1 MAKRNEVWTNEDGLF
16 VGFGTRKAEK
26 NTGGAHASRGAIQTQ
41 TVKLKG
47 TDMGDAVAA
56 SDLEN
61 AARIPADALLLS
73 ADLFV
78 TTAFTSEGIA
88 VLDIGIYNA
97 DTGAA
102 VDDDGIDAAVAL
114 AALVDNGVVACDG
127 ALVNTVMAQETKIGA
142 SYDTAAFTAG
152 EATLVVRYIVDAG

>member
-1 MAKRNEVWTNEDGLF
+1 MSKRDEVWTNEDGLY

-41 TVKLKG
+41 TVKLYG
-47 TDMGDAVAA
+47 PDMGDAVAA

-61 AARIPADALLLS
+61 AARIPQDALLLS

-78 TTAFTSEGIA
+78 TTAFAGATA
-88 VLDIGIYNA
+88 TLDIGIYDAA
-97 DTGAA
+97 DDSA
-102 VDDDGIDAAVAL
+102 VDDDGVDAAIAVGTL
-114 AALVDNGVVACDG
+114 TDNAVVACDG
-127 ALVNTVMAQETKIGA
+127 ALVGTVMAQESKIGA